1 MKKILF
7 VGSEANPFAATGGLG
22 DVLGSLPAALK
33 AENPDYDVRVVMPLH
48 SLVKQEYRDQ
58 MVDVCEFIVPLAWRK
73 QYCGVKSLT
82 FNGVVYYFID
92 NEFYFKRK
100 TLYGN
105 YDDGERYAYF
115 SRAVIE
121 MFEYID
127 FVPDVLHAN
136 DWQSALSIV
145 YLKTKYS
152 YPQVKTVYTI
162 HNIEYQGVYGFDILW
177 DVFDIPYDQK
187 WIVEYDNCINL
198 TKGAIVCADKITTV
212 SHRYSEEI
220 QTEYFGTA
228 LYHAIQSNKHKLTG
242 IVNGIDYDLYN
253 PVKDKQI
260 PANFSKNYMT
270 GKATCKAE
278 VQKKF
283 GLPVREDVPII
294 AMISRLATH
303 KGFDLV
309 RHVLEE
315 ALQMDVQ
322 FIILGTGEK
331 DLEEFFSYVAGK
343 YPEKAAAMLA
353 YDKNLAKLLYA
364 GADIFLMPSKSEP
377 CGLSQMMASRYGTV
391 PVVREVGGLFD
402 TIKPYDP
409 KTGKGNGLTFV
420 SYNAHEMLYEIQ
432 KAVKLYSEKEQWN
445 QLVENAMSADFSW
458 KNSALQYIRMYN
470 TL

>member
-48 SLVKQEYRDQ
+48 SLVKQEFRDQ

-73 QYCGVKSLT
+73 QYCGIKSLT
-82 FNGVVYYFID
+82 FNDVIYYFVD

-115 SRAVIE
+115 SKAVVE
-121 MFEYID
+121 MFDYID

-152 YPQVKTVYTI
+152 YPNVKTVYTI
-162 HNIEYQGVYGFDILW
+162 HNIDYQGIYGFDILW

-198 TKGAIVCADKITTV
+198 TKAAIVCADKITTV

-220 QTEYFGTA
+220 QTEYFGTS
-228 LYHAIQSNKHKLTG
+228 LYHAIENNKHKLTG
-242 IVNGIDYDLYN
+242 IVNGIDYELYN

-283 GLPVREDVPII
+283 GLPEREDVPVI

-309 RHVLEE
+309 KHVLEE
-315 ALQMDVQ
+315 ALQMDIQ
-322 FIILGTGEK
+322 FVILGTGEK
-331 DLEEFFSYVAGK
+331 DLEEFFAYIAKK

-391 PVVREVGGLFD
+391 PVVREVGGLYD
-402 TIKPYDP
+402 TIKPFNSQ
-409 KTGKGNGLTFV
+409 TGKGNGLTFV
-420 SYNAHEMLYEIQ
+420 SYNAHDMLD
-432 KAVKLYSEKEQWN
+432 AVKRAISLYSDKEQWKV
-445 QLVENAMSADFSW
+445 LVENAMSADFSW
-458 KNSALQYIRMYN
+458 TNSALQYIKMYN
-470 TL
+470 SL